1 MRLLTAIPSHT
12 PADLTCAAAGVTAR
26 GNQLVTGLR
35 TALAAN
41 AHVKEVRGSGLLV
54 GIQLDVQAG
63 PVVEVRPCC

>member
-1 MRLLTAIPSHT
+1 
-12 PADLTCAAAGVTAR
+12 VTAR